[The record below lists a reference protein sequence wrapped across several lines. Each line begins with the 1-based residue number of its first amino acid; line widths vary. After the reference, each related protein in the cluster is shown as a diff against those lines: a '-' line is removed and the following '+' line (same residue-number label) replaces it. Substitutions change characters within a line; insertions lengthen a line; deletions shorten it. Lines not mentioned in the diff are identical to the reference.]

1 MTIEELKALGII
13 VISYGGEETNTEKK
27 EGNNA

>member
-13 VISYGGEETNTEKK
+13 VINYGGEDTNTEKK
-27 EGNNA
+27 EQD